1 MNKKEQSKKNQ
12 NRIIAFLLFTICMIL
27 TIIPLPDF
35 FIRFLPDWGLMALI
49 FLSINLPK
57 EFNLST
63 AFFLG
68 LITDVIKGA
77 ILGQHTISSLIIV
90 FATTK
95 YHLQLRSFTKIQL
108 LANVILLSILYH
120 FILFW
125 INGVAGIS
133 SSLESYWGPILGN
146 LITWP
151 IINEIL
157 SKYFIYNTPK
167 KEVL

>member
-1 MNKKEQSKKNQ
+1 MNKNEQINKNQ
-12 NRIIAFLLFTICMIL
+12 NRIIAFSIFAIAMML
-27 TIIPLPDF
+27 TIIPFPE
-35 FIRFLPDWGLMALI
+35 FIAHYMPDWGLMALI

-63 AFFLG
+63 AFFIG
-68 LITDVIKGA
+68 LITDVIKGT
-77 ILGQHTISSLIIV
+77 ILGQHTLSSIIIV

-108 LANVILLSILYH
+108 LANVLVLSILYH

-125 INGVAGIS
+125 VNGVAGVS
-133 SSLESYWGPILGN
+133 SSLESYWAPIIGN
-146 LITWP
+146 FIAWP

-167 KEVL
+167 KEV

>member
-1 MNKKEQSKKNQ
+1 MNKNEQINKNQ
-12 NRIIAFLLFTICMIL
+12 NRIIAFSIFAIAMML
-27 TIIPLPDF
+27 TIIPFPE
-35 FIRFLPDWGLMALI
+35 FITHYMPDWGLMALI

-63 AFFLG
+63 AFFIG
-68 LITDVIKGA
+68 LITDVIKGT
-77 ILGQHTISSLIIV
+77 ILGQHTLSSLIIV

-108 LANVILLSILYH
+108 LANVLLLSILYH

-125 INGVAGIS
+125 VNGVAGVS
-133 SSLESYWGPILGN
+133 SSLESYWAPIIGN
-146 LITWP
+146 FIAWP

-167 KEVL
+167 KEV